1 MRLDKLTP
9 FYVMQ
14 ILKEA
19 QDYPNAIHLEIGQ
32 PDLPPSPKVAQALHA
47 AIDEQHF
54 SYTQTEGLYELRS
67 LIAKH
72 YKLRYNLTVDP
83 DQILLTPGSS
93 GAFLLAYSLTLDI
106 SQTLSIADPGYPSYK
121 NFAAMLGIK
130 PKFLNVTPSTNY
142 CITPDMMGDT
152 HALQISN
159 PANPTGTI
167 YERELLKELAQKCD
181 REGIWLISDELYH
194 GLTYE
199 EQPACAREFSE
210 RAIVISGFSKYFC
223 MPGLRL
229 GWIILPHELV
239 DDAIKLAQNIFL
251 SAPTL
256 SQYAALQAFDYAY
269 LKSVTQTF
277 HERRDYLYAAL
288 REFFDIPTKP
298 QGAFY
303 IWADVRRYSDDSFA
317 FAKHLLQ
324 KIQVATTPGIDF
336 GQNETHR
343 FIRFSFTQPLPKL
356 KEAMERLASLLG

>member
-1 MRLDKLTP
+1 MRLENLTP

-19 QDYPNAIHLEIGQ
+19 QNYPNAIHLEIGQ
-32 PDLPPSPKVAQALHA
+32 PDLPPSPKVAQALHE
-47 AIDEQHF
+47 AIDKQRF

-72 YKLRYNLTVDP
+72 YKLRYDLAIDP
-83 DQILLTPGSS
+83 DQIVLTPGSS
-93 GAFLLAYSLTLDI
+93 GAFLLAYALTLDI
-106 SQTLSIADPGYPSYK
+106 AQTLAIADPGYPSYK

-130 PKFLNVTPSTNY
+130 PKFINVTPSTNY
-142 CITPDMMGDT
+142 CITPDRIQNI

-167 YERELLKELAQKCD
+167 YNRELLQELCQKCD
-181 REGIWLISDELYH
+181 KEGIWLISDELYH
-194 GLTYE
+194 GLTYK

-229 GWIILPHELV
+229 GWIILPNELI
-239 DDAIKLAQNIFL
+239 DNAIKLAQNIFL

-256 SQYAALQAFDYAY
+256 SQYAALQAFDYGY
-269 LKSVTQTF
+269 LESVTQTF
-277 HERRDYLYAAL
+277 HKRRDYLYNAL
-288 REFFDIPTKP
+288 QEFFHIPTKP

-303 IWADVRRYSDDSFA
+303 IWADVSRYSSDSFS
-317 FAKHLLQ
+317 FAKYLLQ
-324 KIQVATTPGIDF
+324 TIQVATTPGIDF

-356 KEAMERLASLLG
+356 KEAVKRLSSLLG